1 MKLNFTFNRKRHTIA
16 GVYYLTLNFK
26 IMAELNPSTPKTG
39 STHGRKKMNL
49 RVDLTA
55 MVDLAFLLITF
66 FIMTTTL
73 AKPKAMDLTM
83 PVGDHQ
89 DAIPSSRSLTVC
101 LGKNNQ
107 LMYYLGELKN
117 PLIAPAITGFSKDG
131 IRKVLLE
138 TSKAVHDK
146 TGKSMIVLVK
156 PSDHSVYNNLVNVLD
171 ELTITNVP
179 TYAIVDIDPHDIDM
193 LKQKAVY

>member
-1 MKLNFTFNRKRHTIA
+1 
-16 GVYYLTLNFK
+16 
-26 IMAELNPSTPKTG
+26 MAELNPSTPKTG
-39 STHGRKKMNL
+39 GAHRRKRMNL

-73 AKPKAMDLTM
+73 AKPKAMDLAM
-83 PVGDHQ
+83 PVGSG
-89 DAIPSSRSLTVC
+89 DAVPASRSLTVC

-117 PLIAPAITGFSKDG
+117 PFIAPAVTGFNKEG

-138 TSKAVHDK
+138 TGKSIYDK
-146 TGKSMIVLVK
+146 TGKNMIVLVK
-156 PSDHSVYNNLVNVLD
+156 PSDHSVYNNLVNILD
-171 ELTITNVP
+171 ELTITDVS
-179 TYAIVDIDPHDIDM
+179 TYAIVDIDPHDTDM
-193 LKQKAVY
+193 LKQKGIY

>member
-1 MKLNFTFNRKRHTIA
+1 MI
-16 GVYYLTLNFK
+16 GVYYLTLNFN
-26 IMAELNPSTPKTG
+26 IMAELNPSTPKAG
-39 STHGRKKMNL
+39 GARRRKRMNL

-73 AKPKAMDLTM
+73 AKPKAMDLAM
-83 PVGDHQ
+83 PADEHNEPVS
-89 DAIPSSRSLTVC
+89 ASRSLTLC

-117 PLIAPAITGFSKDG
+117 PVIAPAVTGFNKDG

-138 TSKAVHDK
+138 TGKSIHDK
-146 TGKSMIVLVK
+146 TGKNMIVLVK
-156 PSDHSVYNNLVNVLD
+156 PSDHSLYNNLVNILD
-171 ELTITNVP
+171 ELTITDVS
-179 TYAIVDIDPHDIDM
+179 TYAIVDINPDDTNM
-193 LKQKAVY
+193 LKQKNIY

>member
-1 MKLNFTFNRKRHTIA
+1 MLIMI
-16 GVYYLTLNFK
+16 GVYYLTLNFN
-26 IMAELNPSTPKTG
+26 IMAELNPSTPKAG
-39 STHGRKKMNL
+39 GAHRRKRMNL

-73 AKPKAMDLTM
+73 AKPKAMDLAM
-83 PVGDHQ
+83 PDKTNEPDVP
-89 DAIPSSRSLTVC
+89 IPSSRSLTLC

-117 PLIAPAITGFSKDG
+117 PVIAPAVTGFNKDG

-138 TSKAVHDK
+138 TGKSIHDK
-146 TGKSMIVLVK
+146 TGKNMIVLVK
-156 PSDHSVYNNLVNVLD
+156 PSDHSLYNNLVNILD
-171 ELTITNVP
+171 ELTITDVS
-179 TYAIVDIDPHDIDM
+179 TYAIVDINPDDTNM
-193 LKQKAVY
+193 LKQKNIY

>member
-1 MKLNFTFNRKRHTIA
+1 
-16 GVYYLTLNFK
+16 
-26 IMAELNPSTPKTG
+26 MAELNPSTPKTG
-39 STHGRKKMNL
+39 GAHKRKRMNL

-83 PVGDHQ
+83 PVGEDHNP
-89 DAIPSSRSLTVC
+89 IPSSRSLTVC

-107 LMYYLGELKN
+107 LMYYLGELKK
-117 PLIAPAITGFSKDG
+117 PVIAPAITGFSKEG

-138 TSKAVHDK
+138 TGKSVLDK

-171 ELTITNVP
+171 ELTITDVS
-179 TYAIVDIDPHDIDM
+179 TYAIVDIDPYDTDM
-193 LKQKAVY
+193 LKQKGIY